1 MKHCSQCISA
11 TAPAEQNIPGADLP
25 GTERKDTMTGKHH
38 VVTKQKEYNLEFLPT
53 FWSKLSGV
61 K

>member
-53 FWSKLSGV
+53 F
-61 K
+61 